1 MDHRAEEAHKFWE
14 KRIGIDLH
22 SVPWQLC
29 KSMIAIYYRNNM
41 LERLIKVHVWLM
53 CLQELQRY
61 ISISVI
67 CPHWL
72 SMKYLSKFDL
82 DNWTFSSSQ
91 LHVTYIYVNYFL
103 LFSHGPCKQE
113 KKSDASPAEKRKRGG
128 GGELEKGEK
137 QSFLLFTIFY
147 VDPTDRKSSWL
158 SEFFKLTNWFRQMPK
173 SDNWMFLK
181 IQTVHMRSVRAV
193 IIIII
198 SIIWFEKWSELW
210 NSF

>member
-41 LERLIKVHVWLM
+41 LERLIKVHFWLM

-61 ISISVI
+61 ISISLI
-67 CPHWL
+67 CPRWS

-113 KKSDASPAEKRKRGG
+113 KKSDASPAGKWRGGG

-137 QSFLLFTIFY
+137 QSFLLFAIFY

-198 SIIWFEKWSELW
+198 SIIWLEKWSELW

>member
-41 LERLIKVHVWLM
+41 LERLIKVHFWLM

-82 DNWTFSSSQ
+82 DKWTFSSSQ
-91 LHVTYIYVNYFL
+91 LHVTYICK
-103 LFSHGPCKQE
+103 LFFAFFTRALQTRKE
-113 KKSDASPAEKRKRGG
+113 KWHFACRKKKGG
-128 GGELEKGEK
+128 GGRELEKGEK

-158 SEFFKLTNWFRQMPK
+158 SEFFKLTIWFTQLPK

>member
-1 MDHRAEEAHKFWE
+1 MLSKGQGSTMGTCGQLIRALDMDHRAEEAHKFWE

-82 DNWTFSSSQ
+82 DKWTFSSSQ
-91 LHVTYIYVNYFL
+91 LHVTYICK
-103 LFSHGPCKQE
+103 LFFAFFTRALQTRKE
-113 KKSDASPAEKRKRGG
+113 KWHFACRKKKGG
-128 GGELEKGEK
+128 GGEGIGERRETIIFAFYNFLCGPHRQEK
-137 QSFLLFTIFY
+137 QLIVRIF
-147 VDPTDRKSSWL
+147 
-158 SEFFKLTNWFRQMPK
+158 
-173 SDNWMFLK
+173 
-181 IQTVHMRSVRAV
+181 
-193 IIIII
+193 
-198 SIIWFEKWSELW
+198 
-210 NSF
+210 

>member
-82 DNWTFSSSQ
+82 DKWTFSSSQ

-158 SEFFKLTNWFRQMPK
+158 SEFFKLTIWFTQLPK

>member
-41 LERLIKVHVWLM
+41 LERLIKVHFWLM

-61 ISISVI
+61 ISISLI
-67 CPHWL
+67 CPRWS

-113 KKSDASPAEKRKRGG
+113 KKSDASPAGKWRGG
-128 GGELEKGEK
+128 GGIGERRETIIFAFCN
-137 QSFLLFTIFY
+137 FLCG
-147 VDPTDRKSSWL
+147 PHRQ
-158 SEFFKLTNWFRQMPK
+158 EKLTNWFRQMPK

-198 SIIWFEKWSELW
+198 SIIWLEKWSELW

>member
-41 LERLIKVHVWLM
+41 LERLIKVHFWLM

-61 ISISVI
+61 ISISLI
-67 CPHWL
+67 CPRWS

-128 GGELEKGEK
+128 GGNWRKERNNHFC
-137 QSFLLFTIFY
+137 FLQFFMWTPQTGKAVDCQNFLNWLIDLGRCRNQTIGCFS
-147 VDPTDRKSSWL
+147 KSRL
-158 SEFFKLTNWFRQMPK
+158 C
-173 SDNWMFLK
+173 
-181 IQTVHMRSVRAV
+181 
-193 IIIII
+193 
-198 SIIWFEKWSELW
+198 IWEVCVQ
-210 NSF
+210 